1 MTPSPADLLRAARII
16 PVLSIE
22 EVATAVPLARALV
35 AGGVHMLEVTLWTK
49 AGAEA
54 AEEILAEEPEAVV
67 GLGTVLTR
75 GDLDL
80 ARRFGVPFA
89 FSPGA
94 TPELLDAAAKAGIPF
109 LPGVVTAS
117 GAIGSNGAG
126 PLNREAVPRRTARRY
141 SRVAPPPGASPFP
154 TRASATVG
162 ISEREARDYL
172 TLPNALAMGGSWLAP
187 ATRWRLASGAP
198 SRPLR
203 GGRWPGSH
211 PDGLAAVPLQAM
223 RGAGRGTPSAFA
235 WLALPRPYPSHS
247 WRPHLATPGG
257 GRRSTRT
264 RRFAALPFGP
274 GTQNDLRALSPQT
287 LLHSLSG
294 PA

>member
-94 TPELLDAAAKAGIPF
+94 TPELLDAAAEAGIPI
-109 LPGVVTAS
+109 LPGVATAS
-117 GAIGSNGAG
+117 GPIGSNGAG

-141 SRVAPPPGASPFP
+141 SRVAPPRASPFP
-154 TRASATVG
+154 MRASAPPMA
-162 ISEREARDYL
+162 SAR
-172 TLPNALAMGGSWLAP
+172 
-187 ATRWRLASGAP
+187 RRL
-198 SRPLR
+198 
-203 GGRWPGSH
+203 
-211 PDGLAAVPLQAM
+211 
-223 RGAGRGTPSAFA
+223 GT
-235 WLALPRPYPSHS
+235 
-247 WRPHLATPGG
+247 
-257 GRRSTRT
+257 
-264 RRFAALPFGP
+264 
-274 GTQNDLRALSPQT
+274 T
-287 LLHSLSG
+287 LLF
-294 PA
+294 PMC